1 MMKMRTLETAVG
13 AFVLAG
19 ILSLL
24 MLALQVSGLNNFF
37 REEPGFKV
45 KAEFANIGGLKIKAK
60 VTVGGVVVGRVVQV
74 TLEPTTFVATVLLS
88 IDSSKVK
95 NLPLDTHA
103 SILTAGL
110 LGDNYISLTPGFD
123 DERFLKEGDVIPLGS
138 TDSAI
143 VLEQLISKFVAGQVS
158 SNKPSR

>member
-37 REEPGFKV
+37 REAPGFKV
-45 KAEFANIGGLKIKAK
+45 KAEFTNIGGLKVKAK
-60 VTVGGVVVGRVVQV
+60 VAVGGVVVGRVVKV

-123 DERFLKEGDVIPLGS
+123 DEEFLKEGDKIPLGS

-143 VLEQLISKFVAGQVS
+143 VLEQLISKFVAGQAS
-158 SNKPSR
+158 SNKPPR